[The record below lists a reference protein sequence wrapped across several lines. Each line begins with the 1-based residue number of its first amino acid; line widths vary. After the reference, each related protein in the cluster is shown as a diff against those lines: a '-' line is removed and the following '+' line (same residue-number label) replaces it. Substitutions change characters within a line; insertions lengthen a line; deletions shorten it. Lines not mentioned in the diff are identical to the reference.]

1 MRSLIFK
8 TIDLM
13 LKYEESQK
21 LTKEEHSS
29 MLTLPTLL
37 GLDLFFTEKAT
48 EGRQRNK
55 ATQFYSGSSITALMK
70 ESSSVNQTFTC

>member
-29 MLTLPTLL
+29 TLTLPTLPR
-37 GLDLFFTEKAT
+37 LDLFFTEKET
-48 EGRQRNK
+48 EG
-55 ATQFYSGSSITALMK
+55 
-70 ESSSVNQTFTC
+70 